1 MSLVGIIV
9 SHVGEVQV
17 LLEHLA
23 NHLGALVHAW
33 HPLVDRDGGPV
44 EIPLQVQLGLLL
56 VKVGIVA
63 VQHQLGPGLD
73 NLRADEIENVD
84 SVDAW

>member
-23 NHLGALVHAW
+23 NHLGALVHAR
-33 HPLVDRDGGPV
+33 HPLVDEGGGPI
-44 EIPLQVQLGLLL
+44 EIPLQIQLRLLL
-56 VKVGIVA
+56 RHVIKVA
-63 VQHQLGPGLD
+63 VQHQF
-73 NLRADEIENVD
+73 RA
-84 SVDAW
+84 